1 MKKKLRMNVVLSM
14 LLLNSS
20 LGVLSGNTVYAE
32 EVSPGM
38 EVGFSGRE
46 DEGDG
51 IKDPE
56 NPDVTVNPKE
66 KSAVSKERL
75 RIDFAPQLS
84 FSSGEVTD
92 KDSEYTVKAQMLEDE
107 KIAARGNFIQ
117 VSDYRSNPTGWL
129 LQLRQ
134 EKQFT
139 NTAKAEITLEGA
151 VLSFDNSWTNSKK
164 SAEYSPHVS
173 KEIIRLTNV
182 GETYNIAEAAIG
194 EGGGTWSIVFGAS
207 DQNKNEKDPTLVP
220 MVDDN
225 GKPVMDSSLGKQIY
239 TNNAVKLSI
248 PGATKKEPGTYTTVL
263 TWIISEL
270 P

>member
-1 MKKKLRMNVVLSM
+1 MKKKVRMNLVLSI
-14 LLLNSS
+14 LLLSNT
-20 LGVLSGNTVYAE
+20 LGLLSGTAVYAE
-32 EVSPGM
+32 GLSPGM

-56 NPDVTVNPKE
+56 NPDLTVEPGESNT
-66 KSAVSKERL
+66 ASKERL
-75 RIDFAPQLS
+75 RIDFAPKLS
-84 FSSGEVTD
+84 FSTGEVTD
-92 KDSEYTVKAQMLEDE
+92 NDSDYIVKAQLFKDE
-107 KIAARGNFIQ
+107 QISARGNFIQ
-117 VSDYRSNPTGWL
+117 VSDYRTNPTGWL

-139 NTAKAEITLEGA
+139 HTEKAGSTLDGA
-151 VLSFDNSWTNSKK
+151 VLSFDKSWTNSKK

-182 GETYNIAEAAIG
+182 GETYNIAEADLG
-194 EGGGTWSIVFGAS
+194 NGGGTWSIVFGAS

-225 GKPVMDSSLGKQIY
+225 GKPVMDPSLGKQLY
-239 TNNAVKLSI
+239 TNSAVKLSI

>member
-1 MKKKLRMNVVLSM
+1 MNVVLSM
-14 LLLNSS
+14 LLLSSS
-20 LGVLSGNTVYAE
+20 LGMLLGNAVYAE
-32 EVSPGM
+32 GLSPDM

-56 NPDVTVNPKE
+56 NPDVTVAGEPNT
-66 KSAVSKERL
+66 ASKERL
-75 RIDFAPQLS
+75 RIDFAPKLS

-92 KDSEYTVKAQMLEDE
+92 SDSDYTVKAQLFKD
-107 KIAARGNFIQ
+107 KLIPARGNFIQ
-117 VSDYRSNPTGWL
+117 VSDYRTNPTGWL

-139 NTAKAEITLEGA
+139 HTEKAGIALDGA
-151 VLSFDNSWTNSKK
+151 VLSFDKSWTNSKK
-164 SAEYSPHVS
+164 SPEYAPHVS

-182 GETYNIAEAAIG
+182 GETYNIAEADLG
-194 EGGGTWSIVFGAS
+194 NGGGTWSIIFGAS
-207 DQNKNEKDPTLVP
+207 DQNKNENDPTLVP
-220 MVDDN
+220 MIDDN

-239 TNNAVKLSI
+239 TNSAIKLSI

>member
-1 MKKKLRMNVVLSM
+1 M
-14 LLLNSS
+14 LLISS
-20 LGVLSGNTVYAE
+20 LLVFLFESVVYAE
-32 EVSPGM
+32 ELTPDM
-38 EVGFSGRE
+38 EIGFSDRV

-56 NPDVTVNPKE
+56 NPTITVKPKE
-66 KSAVSKERL
+66 TSTASKERL

-92 KDSEYTVKAQMLEDE
+92 KDSEYTVKAQMFEDE
-107 KIAARGNFIQ
+107 KIVARGNFIQ

-134 EKQFT
+134 EKQFV
-139 NTAKAEITLEGA
+139 NTVKNGSTLEGA

-164 SAEYSPHVS
+164 SAEYSPRVS

-182 GETYNIAEAAIG
+182 GETYNIAKAEIG
-194 EGGGTWSIVFGAS
+194 EGGGTWAITFGAS
-207 DQNKNEKDPTLVP
+207 DQNKNEKNPTLVP

-225 GKPVMDSSLGKQIY
+225 GKPIMDPSLDKQLY
-239 TNNAVKLSI
+239 TNSAVKLSI